1 MVENLLDIHW
11 WHWCLFIAA
20 VFVGLF
26 LDLVVFHRKEHAPS
40 IRESLYW
47 SVFWIGL
54 ALLFNAYVW
63 WWGYHLHGTSEAGVK
78 FLTAYVVE
86 KSLSVDNLFVFA
98 VIFRYFGVHIRYQH
112 RILFWGILG
121 AIVTR
126 GLFILAGVELI
137 RAFEWLI
144 AVFGLFLCYTGAKLA
159 FASGEEVHPEKNF
172 ILRFARRIMRIT
184 PEVRYDRFLVR
195 RDRVLYATPALLV
208 LLVVESTDVLF
219 AVDSIPAVLGISR
232 DPFIVYSSNVG
243 AILGLRALYFLLA
256 GVLERFR
263 YLHYGLAVVLVFIGL
278 KMVAEYAA
286 VTFTNHHGHLID
298 PWVSLAIVGGILGA
312 SLLPTLF
319 TKPGASSDDVDQE
332 TRQE

>member
-1 MVENLLDIHW
+1 M
-11 WHWCLFIAA
+11 AA
-20 VFVGLF
+20 VVVALF

-40 IRESLYW
+40 LRESFYW

-63 WWGYHLHGTSEAGVK
+63 WWGYRLHGTSEAGVK

-98 VIFRYFGVHIRYQH
+98 VIFRYFGVNIRYQH

-121 AIVTR
+121 AIITR
-126 GLFILAGVELI
+126 GLFIIAGVELI
-137 RAFEWLI
+137 RMFEWLI
-144 AVFGLFLCYTGAKLA
+144 AVFGLFLCYTGARLA
-159 FASGEEVHPEKNF
+159 FASGEEVHPEKNI
-172 ILRFARRIMRIT
+172 ILRFARRIMRVT
-184 PEVRYDRFLVR
+184 PEIRYDRFLIR
-195 RDRVLYATPALLV
+195 RDGLLYVTPAFLALLV
-208 LLVVESTDVLF
+208 IESTDVLF

-232 DPFIVYSSNVG
+232 DPFIVYSSNIG

-278 KMVAEYAA
+278 KMVAEYVA
-286 VTFTNHHGHLID
+286 VTFMNHHGHLID
-298 PWVSLAIVGGILGA
+298 PWVSLAVVGGILGA

-319 TKPGASSDDVDQE
+319 VKQGANPDGVDRGTLDE
-332 TRQE
+332 

>member
-20 VFVGLF
+20 VFLGLV
-26 LDLVVFHRKEHAPS
+26 LDLYVFHRKEHAPS

-47 SVFWIGL
+47 SIFWISAAL
-54 ALLFNAYVW
+54 AFNAYVW
-63 WWGYHLHGTSEAGVK
+63 WWGYRLHQSSEAGIK

-98 VIFRYFGVHIRYQH
+98 VIFRYFGVDIRYQH

-121 AIVTR
+121 AIATR
-126 GLFILAGVELI
+126 GSFIVAGVELMRI
-137 RAFEWLI
+137 FDWLM

-159 FASGEEVHPEKNF
+159 FASGEEVHPEKN
-172 ILRFARRIMRIT
+172 IVLRLARRVIRIT
-184 PEVRYDRFLVR
+184 PEIRYDRFLLWR
-195 RDRVLYATPALLV
+195 ERLLYATPALLV
-208 LLVVESTDVLF
+208 LLVIESTDVLF

-232 DPFIVYSSNVG
+232 DPFIVYSSNIG

-278 KMVAEYAA
+278 KMTAEYAA
-286 VTFTNHHGHLID
+286 VTFAHCHDHLIN
-298 PWVSLAIVGGILGA
+298 PWVSLAVVGGILGI
-312 SLLPTLF
+312 SLLPSLF
-319 TKPGASSDDVDQE
+319 LPRGAKTTENDSPSRRE
-332 TRQE
+332 

>member
-1 MVENLLDIHW
+1 MAENLLDIHW

-20 VFVGLF
+20 VVVGLF

-40 IRESLYW
+40 IRESFYW

-63 WWGYHLHGTSEAGVK
+63 WWGYRLHGTSEAGVK

-112 RILFWGILG
+112 RILFWGIMG

-159 FASGEEVHPEKNF
+159 FSSGEEVHPEKNV

-184 PEVRYDRFLVR
+184 PEVRFDRFLVR
-195 RDRVLYATPALLV
+195 QDRLLYVTPAFLV

-232 DPFIVYSSNVG
+232 DPFIVYSSNIG

-263 YLHYGLAVVLVFIGL
+263 YLHYGLAIVLVFIGL
-278 KMVAEYAA
+278 KMVAEYFAA
-286 VTFTNHHGHLID
+286 TFMHHRGHLID
-298 PWVSLAIVGGILGA
+298 PWVSLAIVAGILGA

-319 TKPGASSDDVDQE
+319 AKAGGQSGDMDRDATE
-332 TRQE
+332 R